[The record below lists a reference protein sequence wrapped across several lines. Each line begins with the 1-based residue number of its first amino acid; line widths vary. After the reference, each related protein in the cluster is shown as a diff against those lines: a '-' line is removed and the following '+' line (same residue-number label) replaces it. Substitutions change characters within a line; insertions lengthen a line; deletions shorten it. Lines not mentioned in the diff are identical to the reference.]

1 MDEDDLVI
9 LLEMRSIM
17 IMLELLLDDMMLL
30 QKNDEMDEDDD
41 LMIDVN
47 VLVVDHEDSDTDVVE
62 IDDNLLTTEND
73 ETEVTL
79 CIELLVNDDSE
90 RIGMHDDTHD
100 VEDVLIIETDEH
112 EVVHNRMIMLDNDD
126 YDDGLYGEIEVN
138 EETLHEYLIV
148 MIIDEVLDE
157 TEVALCMVID
167 EIDESQLDDIII
179 IVVHEWEPDIDVN
192 EYDDQ
197 FDDDNID

>member
-179 IVVHEWEPDIDVN
+179 IVVHE
-192 EYDDQ
+192 
-197 FDDDNID
+197 